1 MKITINLPQL
11 KHRPTKQVQVRM
23 KPFLKFTFKLTL
35 AVVILSG
42 AAFFMSKSIDIQGV
56 STEQLSAAK
65 PFFGADE
72 YAYEAPKGDPAE
84 SALSSKI
91 NWAIIGFTILMVLV
105 LANAFDISKYT
116 AKITGRETVN
126 QNNVNKWVMLIFMLV
141 GLAATI
147 WEFQAHG
154 KHILL
159 NNSASAHGVDY
170 DSMFTITLI
179 LTSIVFLITQFLLF
193 WFSFKYAHKE
203 GEKALYLAHNNR
215 LEVFWT
221 IIPAIVLTLLVLR
234 GHQTWRSVVYAE
246 ENNNG
251 KIHSIEVFAYQF
263 GWKARYAGED
273 GIMGIADYKFISG
286 KNELGL
292 AFKPEVDSLIVEL
305 KAQIEAE
312 KAVINDIKSGAALI
326 ALQNS
331 YTEVENLR
339 DYKNMESLQKEIDA
353 LNNGDKLDEAEASIK
368 RKTKQIE
375 RILAIQNNSKQFA
388 STFNGAA
395 NDDIITQEIHIA
407 KDSLVTFNFRSKD
420 IIHSAWL
427 PHMRAQMNVVPG
439 MPTKF
444 TFRPTK
450 STAEAKKEFGE
461 EFEFYL
467 YCNKICGVSHY
478 NMKIKV
484 VVESQAEVNA
494 WLATQ
499 QPAFI
504 KKPVAVP
511 AIMNNSDTMMQAD
524 TTKKLAIN

>member
-1 MKITINLPQL
+1 
-11 KHRPTKQVQVRM
+11 M

-72 YAYEAPKGDPAE
+72 YAYEAPKGDTAE

-91 NWAIIGFTILMVLV
+91 NWAIIGFTALMVLV

-116 AKITGRETVN
+116 SKITGRETVN
-126 QNNVNKWVMLIFMLV
+126 QNNVNKWTMLIFMVV
-141 GLAATI
+141 GLAAAI
-147 WEFQAHG
+147 WEFGAHG

-159 NNSASAHGVDY
+159 NNSASEHGIDY

-179 LTSIVFLITQFLLF
+179 VTSIVFFATQFLLF
-193 WFSFKYAHKE
+193 WFSFKYAHKD
-203 GEKALYLAHNNR
+203 GQKALYLAHNNR

-246 ENNNG
+246 ENNKG

-305 KAQIEAE
+305 RAQIEAE
-312 KAVINDIKSGAALI
+312 KLVINDIKSGAALA
-326 ALQNS
+326 ALKTS

-353 LNNGDKLDEAEASIK
+353 LNNGEKMDEAEASIK
-368 RKTKQIE
+368 RKTKQID

-395 NDDIITQEIHIA
+395 NDDIVTQEIHIA

-450 STAEAKKEFGE
+450 STLEAKKEFGE
-461 EFEFYL
+461 TFEYYL

-484 VVESQAEVNA
+484 VVETQAEVNA

-504 KKPVAVP
+504 KKPVVAPAV
-511 AIMNNSDTMMQAD
+511 INSSDSTMQAD

>member
-1 MKITINLPQL
+1 
-11 KHRPTKQVQVRM
+11 
-23 KPFLKFTFKLTL
+23 LTL

-72 YAYEAPKGDPAE
+72 YAYEAPKGDTAE

-91 NWAIIGFTILMVLV
+91 NWAIIGFTALMVLV

-116 AKITGRETVN
+116 SKITGRETVN
-126 QNNVNKWVMLIFMLV
+126 QNNVNKWTMLIFMVV
-141 GLAATI
+141 GLAAAI
-147 WEFQAHG
+147 WEFGAHG

-159 NNSASAHGVDY
+159 NNSASEHGIDY

-179 LTSIVFLITQFLLF
+179 VTSIVFFATQFLLF
-193 WFSFKYAHKE
+193 WFSFKYAHKD
-203 GEKALYLAHNNR
+203 GQKALYLAHNNR

-246 ENNNG
+246 ENNKG

-305 KAQIEAE
+305 RAQIEAE
-312 KAVINDIKSGAALI
+312 KLVINDIKSGAALA
-326 ALQNS
+326 ALKTS

-353 LNNGDKLDEAEASIK
+353 LNNGEKMDEAEASIK
-368 RKTKQIE
+368 RKTKQID

-395 NDDIITQEIHIA
+395 NDDIVTQEIHIA

-450 STAEAKKEFGE
+450 STLEAKKEFGE
-461 EFEFYL
+461 TFEYYL

-484 VVESQAEVNA
+484 VVETQAEVNA

-504 KKPVAVP
+504 KKPVVAPAV
-511 AIMNNSDTMMQAD
+511 INSSDSTMQAD

>member
-1 MKITINLPQL
+1 
-11 KHRPTKQVQVRM
+11 M

-141 GLAATI
+141 GLALTI

-154 KHILL
+154 KLILL

-179 LTSIVFLITQFLLF
+179 LTSIVFFITQFLLF

-339 DYKNMESLQKEIDA
+339 DYKNMESLQK
-353 LNNGDKLDEAEASIK
+353 KL
-368 RKTKQIE
+368 
-375 RILAIQNNSKQFA
+375 
-388 STFNGAA
+388 
-395 NDDIITQEIHIA
+395 
-407 KDSLVTFNFRSKD
+407 
-420 IIHSAWL
+420 
-427 PHMRAQMNVVPG
+427 MR
-439 MPTKF
+439 
-444 TFRPTK
+444 
-450 STAEAKKEFGE
+450 
-461 EFEFYL
+461 
-467 YCNKICGVSHY
+467 
-478 NMKIKV
+478 
-484 VVESQAEVNA
+484 
-494 WLATQ
+494 
-499 QPAFI
+499 
-504 KKPVAVP
+504 
-511 AIMNNSDTMMQAD
+511 
-524 TTKKLAIN
+524 